1 MVLALNGAGKSMGRE
16 GNNRKKSKKKKESIE
31 EIVNIFAETEI
42 ESFMLHSLSSNNV
55 KGQNEKAIN
64 Q

>member
-1 MVLALNGAGKSMGRE
+1 MVPENQWEGKETIEKRATT
-16 GNNRKKSKKKKESIE
+16 KKESIE